1 MLRSVSEQIEK
12 YHMIPPGGRVLVALS
27 GGADSVALLRAL
39 QALSHDVCAAHVNH
53 GIRGAEAERDETFCR
68 ELCEALGVPFLA
80 LHTDVPALAEA
91 GGTGLEETAREER
104 YRLLEE
110 ARRQLACDC
119 IATAHNAEDNGE
131 TLLLHLARGT
141 GLAGLCGIPPV
152 RGRVIRPLLSVSRRE
167 IEAYLASIDQPYVN
181 DSTNGDVDYS
191 RNRIRARVMP
201 ELAAI
206 NPGFIRAAERTARLL
221 SEDEALLEELAAD
234 CPLTAEALLS
244 RPRPLAKRAL
254 RRAYTEFCG
263 LILSEEATERA
274 LDLCQNPCP
283 SARAELPGCTLRRE
297 YDRLIFCPSE
307 PETGIVPRELDPD
320 GDTPLEEVGLL
331 LRVHPEVMGPNVHNL
346 VNSFY
351 LCCDKI
357 AGKLTV
363 RGRQTGDDFQKT
375 RRGHRK
381 PLKKWLIDDKIP
393 RRERDRL
400 PVITDGTRVLAVGG
414 YGADASAAGS
424 PGRDCLHVEIFEI

>member
-1 MLRSVSEQIEK
+1 M
-12 YHMIPPGGRVLVALS
+12 LVALS

-234 CPLTAEALLS
+234 CPLTA
-244 RPRPLAKRAL
+244 
-254 RRAYTEFCG
+254 
-263 LILSEEATERA
+263 
-274 LDLCQNPCP
+274 
-283 SARAELPGCTLRRE
+283 SAVC
-297 YDRLIFCPSE
+297 
-307 PETGIVPRELDPD
+307 
-320 GDTPLEEVGLL
+320 
-331 LRVHPEVMGPNVHNL
+331 
-346 VNSFY
+346 
-351 LCCDKI
+351 
-357 AGKLTV
+357 
-363 RGRQTGDDFQKT
+363 
-375 RRGHRK
+375 RK
-381 PLKKWLIDDKIP
+381 VC
-393 RRERDRL
+393 R
-400 PVITDGTRVLAVGG
+400 
-414 YGADASAAGS
+414 
-424 PGRDCLHVEIFEI
+424 